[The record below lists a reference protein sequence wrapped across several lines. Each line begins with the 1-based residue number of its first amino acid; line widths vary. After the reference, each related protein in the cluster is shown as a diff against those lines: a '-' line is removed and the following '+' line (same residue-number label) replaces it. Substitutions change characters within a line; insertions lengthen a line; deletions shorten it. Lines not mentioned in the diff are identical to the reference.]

1 MSGLF
6 ARGLARVGLAGLG
19 LAAGLAIAGPVQAA
33 PIHTGH
39 IVVDLG
45 AQATSIAPGQTL
57 HVAVSQ
63 EIQKGWHTYWKNS
76 GDSGEATAIKWTLP
90 AGWTAGDIVWAPPS
104 REPTGPLMNYGYH
117 GQVLLPVAITAP
129 KDAKVGQTVTLQAVA
144 QFLVCA
150 DLCVPEDAR
159 LALTLPV
166 TAAPGG
172 PDPAWGGKIAAALEA
187 TPKTAGLTAVALRDA
202 KTLKL
207 AIVGA
212 PLKALDKAD
221 AYFFPFKSNLIDHAK
236 PQGIERGP
244 EGLTLTVPLAAT
256 PAADAE
262 YAKVDGVL
270 ELAGKAYEVSAVQ
283 GPLPAAARG
292 LGAPAAKAAAGVAVG
307 GGMGLLAAV
316 AFAFV
321 GGLILNLMPCV
332 FPILAMKAASLAGH
346 GHDRREARAQGL
358 AFLAGSV
365 ATFMALAGLLIAVR
379 TAGAAVGWGF
389 QLQSPPVVAT
399 LALLMLAVALNLSGL
414 FEVGS
419 SLQGVGGQ
427 AASRGGML
435 GSFFTGALAVVVA
448 APCTAPFMGP
458 ALGWALTQNPVAALA
473 VFAGLGLGF
482 AAPFTAAAFI
492 PGLLSRLPKPGAWM
506 DGFRKLLS
514 FPMYGAAAWL
524 AWVLTVQTD
533 PTGLARLFAAAI
545 LLALGLWLFGVA
557 QRRSA
562 SGLAGA
568 RMTSLVAILLIA
580 ATVSIVI
587 GKPYGEPAVAG
598 SPAGGEGSAIAF
610 EPYGPEKLAAAQAAG
625 KPVFVN
631 YTAAWCVTC
640 QVNEKVA
647 FSTKRAADAFAKT
660 GAVYMKADW
669 TRRDAAIAADLARF
683 GRAGVPLYLV
693 YPAKGGEPAI
703 LPQLLTGDIVAAALE
718 KAAGS

>member
-1 MSGLF
+1 M
-6 ARGLARVGLAGLG
+6 
-19 LAAGLAIAGPVQAA
+19 
-33 PIHTGH
+33 
-39 IVVDLG
+39 
-45 AQATSIAPGQTL
+45 
-57 HVAVSQ
+57 
-63 EIQKGWHTYWKNS
+63 
-76 GDSGEATAIKWTLP
+76 
-90 AGWTAGDIVWAPPS
+90 
-104 REPTGPLMNYGYH
+104 
-117 GQVLLPVAITAP
+117 
-129 KDAKVGQTVTLQAVA
+129 
-144 QFLVCA
+144 
-150 DLCVPEDAR
+150 
-159 LALTLPV
+159 
-166 TAAPGG
+166 
-172 PDPAWGGKIAAALEA
+172 
-187 TPKTAGLTAVALRDA
+187 RDA

-221 AYFFPFKSNLIDHAK
+221 AYFFPFKANLIDHAK
-236 PQGIERGP
+236 PQAIERGP
-244 EGLTLTVPLAAT
+244 DGLTLTVPLAAT
-256 PAADAE
+256 PATDAE
-262 YAKVDGVL
+262 YAKVEGVL
-270 ELAGKAYEVSAVQ
+270 ELAGKAYEVSATP
-283 GPLPAAARG
+283 GPVPAGASG
-292 LGAPAAKAAAGVAVG
+292 LGAPAAKPAAGAG
-307 GGMGLLAAV
+307 AGMGLLAAT

-346 GHDRREARAQGL
+346 GHDRREAQAQGL

-365 ATFMALAGLLIAVR
+365 ATFMALAGLLIALQA
-379 TAGAAVGWGF
+379 AGAAVGWGF

-458 ALGWALTQNPVAALA
+458 ALGWALTQNPAAALA

-545 LLALGLWLFGVA
+545 VLALGAWLLGVA
-557 QRRSA
+557 QRRQSQG
-562 SGLAGA
+562 SGALLPALVGGVLALLALGAVLYPKYDEPPAAGA
-568 RMTSLVAILLIA
+568 
-580 ATVSIVI
+580 
-587 GKPYGEPAVAG
+587 PA
-598 SPAGGEGSAIAF
+598 SGEGSAIAF
-610 EPYGPEKLAAAQAAG
+610 EPYSPEKLAAAQAAG

-647 FSTKRAADAFAKT
+647 FSTKRAGDAFAHT

-703 LPQLLTGDIVAAALE
+703 LPQILTGDIVAAALE
-718 KAAGS
+718 KVAGS

>member
-1 MSGLF
+1 MIGIVFRL
-6 ARGLARVGLAGLG
+6 
-19 LAAGLAIAGPVQAA
+19 LAALGFATALAALPGAAAAA
-33 PIHTGH
+33 PVNTGH
-39 IVVDLG
+39 LKADLVS
-45 AQATSIAPGQTL
+45 QATSIAPGQTIHL
-57 HVAVSQ
+57 ALTQ
-63 EIQKGWHTYWKNS
+63 DIQKGWHTYWRNS
-76 GDSGEATAIKWTLP
+76 GDSGEATVITWTLP
-90 AGWTAGDIVWAPPS
+90 AGWTAGDIIWAPPS

-129 KDAKVGQTVTLQAVA
+129 RDAHPGQTVTLQADA

-159 LALTLPV
+159 LSITLPV

-172 PDPAWGGKIAAALEA
+172 PDPAWGGRIAQALDAA
-187 TPKTAGLTAVALRDA
+187 PKGDGLTAATSKDPKA
-202 KTLKL
+202 LKL
-207 AIVGA
+207 AVVGA
-212 PLKALDKAD
+212 PLKGLDKAD
-221 AYFFPFKSNLIDHAK
+221 AYFFPFKANLIDHAR
-236 PQGIERGP
+236 PQAIERGP
-244 EGLTLTVPLAAT
+244 DGLTLTLALSAT
-256 PAADAE
+256 PPADSE
-262 YAKVDGVL
+262 YAQVAGVL
-270 ELAGKAYEVSAVQ
+270 ELAGKAYEIHAAP
-283 GPLPAAARG
+283 GPLPAGASG
-292 LGAPAAKAAAGVAVG
+292 LGAPVAKPAAAAGG
-307 GGMGLLAAV
+307 FQMGLLAAV

-346 GHDRREARAQGL
+346 GHDRREAQVQGL

-365 ATFMALAGLLIAVR
+365 ATFLALAALLIAVR
-379 TAGAAVGWGF
+379 AAGAAVGWGF
-389 QLQSPPVVAT
+389 QLQSPPVVAV

-419 SLQGVGGQ
+419 SLQGVGGR
-427 AASRGGML
+427 AASRGGAP

-458 ALGWALTQNPVAALA
+458 ALGWALTQPAAAALA

-482 AAPFTAAAFI
+482 AAPFTAVTFA
-492 PGLLSRLPKPGAWM
+492 PGLLSNLPRPGAWM

-514 FPMYGAAAWL
+514 FPMYATAAWL

-545 LLALGLWLFGVA
+545 VLALGVWLLGVA

-568 RMTSLVAILLIA
+568 RAAGLTGVLLVAVTVAIA
-580 ATVSIVI
+580 V
-587 GKPYGEPAVAG
+587 GKPYDEPVAAG
-598 SPAGGEGSAIAF
+598 ARPADGAAIAF
-610 EPYGPEKLAAAQAAG
+610 EPYSPEKLAAAQAAG

-647 FSTKRAADAFAKT
+647 FSTRRVADAFART
-660 GAVYMKADW
+660 GAVYLKADW
-669 TRRDAAIAADLARF
+669 TRRDGAIAADLAHF

-693 YPAKGGEPAI
+693 YGAKGGEPEI
-703 LPQLLTGDIVAAALE
+703 LPQLLTGDMAAKALE
-718 KAAGS
+718 KAAGGQTGG

>member
-1 MSGLF
+1 MIGLF
-6 ARGLARVGLAGLG
+6 NRLLASFG
-19 LAAGLAIAGPVQAA
+19 LAAVIAAQALGPPAA
-33 PIHTGH
+33 AEPLNTGH
-39 IVVDLG
+39 LKAELV
-45 AQATSIAPGQTL
+45 AQTTSVAPGQTT
-57 HVAVSQ
+57 HVALTQ
-63 EIQKGWHTYWKNS
+63 DIQKGWHTYWRNS
-76 GDSGEATAIKWTLP
+76 GDSGEATVIKWTLP
-90 AGWTAGDIVWAPPS
+90 PGWTAGDIIWAPPS

-117 GQVLLPVAITAP
+117 GQVLLPVEITAP
-129 KDAKVGQTVTLQAVA
+129 KTARPGQTVTLQADV

-150 DLCVPEDAR
+150 DLCVPEDAK
-159 LALTLPV
+159 LTLTLPV

-172 PDPAWGGKIAAALEA
+172 PDPAWGGKIAQALDAAPRA
-187 TPKTAGLTAVALRDA
+187 DGLTAVVA
-202 KTLKL
+202 KDPKALKL

-221 AYFFPFKSNLIDHAK
+221 AYFFPFKSNIIDHAK
-236 PQGIERGP
+236 PQVIERGP
-244 EGLTLTVPLAAT
+244 DGLTLTMALPAT
-256 PAADAE
+256 PPADTE
-262 YAKVDGVL
+262 YAQVGGVL
-270 ELAGKAYEVSAVQ
+270 ELAGKAYEVAAVP
-283 GPLPAAARG
+283 GPLPAGASG
-292 LGAPAAKAAAGVAVG
+292 LGAPAARPAPGAAGG
-307 GGMGLLAAV
+307 FQMGLLAAV
-316 AFAFV
+316 AFAFI

-346 GHDRREARAQGL
+346 GHDRREAQVQGL

-389 QLQSPPVVAT
+389 QLQSPPVVAV

-427 AASRGGML
+427 AASRGGVV

-458 ALGWALTQNPVAALA
+458 ALGWALVQPPAAALA

-482 AAPFTAAAFI
+482 AAPFTAAAFA
-492 PGLLSRLPKPGAWM
+492 PGLLSSLPKPGAWM
-506 DGFRKLLS
+506 DGFRKLMS
-514 FPMYGAAAWL
+514 FPMYGTAAWL

-545 LLALGLWLFGVA
+545 VLALGVWLLGVA
-557 QRRSA
+557 QRRQSA
-562 SGLAGA
+562 GSGALAPALTGLVLAAIAIGA
-568 RMTSLVAILLIA
+568 AVWP
-580 ATVSIVI
+580 
-587 GKPYGEPAVAG
+587 KYDEPAVAG
-598 SPAGGEGSAIAF
+598 APSAEGAAIAA
-610 EPYGPEKLAAAQAAG
+610 EPYSPEKLAAAQAAG

-647 FSTKRAADAFAKT
+647 FSTKRAADAFARS
-660 GAVYMKADW
+660 GAVYLKADW
-669 TRRDAAIAADLARF
+669 TRRDAAIAADLAHF

-693 YPAKGGEPAI
+693 YSAKGGEPAV
-703 LPQLLTGDIVAAALE
+703 LPQLLTGDIVAAAIE
-718 KAAGS
+718 KAAGG